1 MEKSRGLKKLQKL
14 LGAKLH
20 KDNRGGAM
28 VMVLV
33 VIMFISIIAA
43 VLMFLAYLG
52 YQMRLMDKQ
61 GKDTFYTAETV
72 LDEINTGIQG
82 EISDAMSVAYQDVMA
97 NYSLYDTAQK
107 RSSRFCELYLDKV
120 KEALQ
125 GGSVD
130 GCYDV
135 TVLRSYL
142 SDEIVGNSTGS
153 LADGDRGSREKFGT
167 YGAIVESNMT
177 PDSYMLVTNTGS
189 NLLLKDL
196 KVTYVNERGFVS
208 IITTDIKIVLPDL
221 GFAQASE
228 LPALNN
234 SCLIANETLAMGN
247 VNAGSGVTIK
257 GNAYAGRMTVGST
270 TENPAFLPASLVH
283 FQNIDGAA
291 ADTLSLVVSRE
302 DITVNDSRIETENVE
317 LWGQNLFLTSAAVSA
332 VADLDGSTNLRDDLV
347 LEGTGSKVAL
357 AGEYSGFGMITG
369 DTSGAGAGGTGGV
382 AGSATDPAL
391 SSAIVVNGKDSS
403 LDLSGLTNLT
413 IAGHSYVQ
421 TKVPYTG
428 TEVDVDAENGNKDN
442 VLMGESVA
450 LKSNQL
456 IYLVPAE
463 ALGCV
468 IEEDGSIGDS
478 AYASNPL
485 TLEQYEELKDRSKY
499 LMIDGNRQIE
509 ALGYK
514 SLNNYIN
521 KETVAG
527 ETEKLYVPEVIFKHT
542 SAGTLVYCYLRFA
555 DEERAN
561 LYFRDY
567 YQINAEEVFSY
578 TRLYAK
584 EIKMPDPTTMVYL
597 NLDGN
602 MLVYSDGQTDPATV
616 LAAPD
621 DGQSSYYS
629 KHKQAKSIFNTKTSV
644 FKALSA
650 KMVTDDSQLT
660 IPERSRY
667 AFENIIDEAKVEE
680 ILNAAIS
687 DTVQIDT
694 NTPGNIKSAILTRKA
709 DYIVDASAPNQGII
723 VSLGN
728 VEVQKD
734 FKGLI
739 LAKGNITVTSAGG
752 ITIEPMSIN
761 DFSETFEAKKDFGG
775 TDYSVIDVF
784 RDGISYN
791 SVGGAGAGGAGG
803 AGAAAGTNTTIAPVD
818 LIIYER
824 WTKK

>member
-72 LDEINTGIQG
+72 LDEINTGIQA
-82 EISDAMSVAYQDVMA
+82 EISDAMSTAYQDVMV

-107 RSSRFCELYLDKV
+107 RSSHFNELYINQLKGV
-120 KEALQ
+120 LQ

-130 GCYDV
+130 GCYDIA
-135 TVLRSYL
+135 VLRGYL

-153 LADGDRGSREKFGT
+153 FADGDRGSREKFGT
-167 YGAIVESNMT
+167 FGAIVESNMT
-177 PDSYMLVTNTGS
+177 PDSYMLVTKTGES
-189 NLLLKDL
+189 LLLKDL

-208 IITTDIKIVLPDL
+208 IITTDIKIVLPEL

-270 TENPAFLPASLVH
+270 AENPAFLPASLVH
-283 FQNIDGAA
+283 FQNIDGA
-291 ADTLSLVVSRE
+291 DPDKLSLVVSRE
-302 DITVNDSRIETENVE
+302 DITVNDSSIETENVE
-317 LWGQNLFLTSAAVSA
+317 LWGQNLLLTSAAVPA
-332 VADLDGSTNLRDDLV
+332 AADLDGSTNLRDDLV
-347 LEGTGSKVAL
+347 LEGAGSKVTL

-369 DTSGAGAGGTGGV
+369 DASGAGAGG
-382 AGSATDPAL
+382 AADEAADPAL
-391 SSAIVVNGKDSS
+391 SSAIVVNGKDSL
-403 LDLSGLTNLT
+403 LDLSALTNLT

-428 TEVDVDAENGNKDN
+428 TEVNVEAENGNKDN

-456 IYLVPAE
+456 VYLVPAE
-463 ALGCV
+463 ALGCI

-478 AYASNPL
+478 VYASNPL
-485 TLEQYEELKDRSKY
+485 TLEQYEEIKDHSKY

-514 SLNNYIN
+514 TLNNYIN
-521 KETVAG
+521 KETVVG
-527 ETEKLYVPEVIFKHT
+527 ETEKLYMPEVIFKHT

-555 DEERAN
+555 DEEKAN
-561 LYFRDY
+561 QYFRDY
-567 YQINAEEVFSY
+567 YRINAEEVFSY

-597 NLDGN
+597 NLGGN
-602 MLVYSDGQTDPATV
+602 MLVYSQGQTDPATV

-629 KHKQAKSIFNTKTSV
+629 KHKQAKSIYNTKTSV

-667 AFENIIDEAKVEE
+667 AFENIIDEAKVQE
-680 ILNAAIS
+680 ILNAAMF
-687 DTVQIDT
+687 DTVQMDT

-709 DYIVDASAPNQGII
+709 DYTVDASAPDQGII

-728 VEVQKD
+728 VEVRKD

-775 TDYSVIDVF
+775 TEYSVIDVF

-803 AGAAAGTNTTIAPVD
+803 AGAAAGTNSTIAPVD